1 MTVQNTIPIQ
11 HFTANGL
18 TTVFA
23 FDFEVEGKDNIVVS
37 VNRTNCRSDIL

>member
-11 HFTANGL
+11 HFTANGI

-23 FDFEVEGKDNIVVS
+23 FDFEVEGKDNIHVS
-37 VNRTNCRSDIL
+37 INRVKC

>member
-11 HFTANGL
+11 HFTANGI

-23 FDFEVEGKDNIVVS
+23 FDFEVEGKDNIHVS
-37 VNRTNCRSDIL
+37 INRVNC